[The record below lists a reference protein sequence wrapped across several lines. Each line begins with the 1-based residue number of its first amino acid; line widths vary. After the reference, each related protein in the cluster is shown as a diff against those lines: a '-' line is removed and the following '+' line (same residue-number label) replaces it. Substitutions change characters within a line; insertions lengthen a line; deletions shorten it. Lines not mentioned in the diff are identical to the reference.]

1 MTLVRAKQ
9 RKKLCKMTPPRGQL
23 HTGGYR
29 RLPVVTSGYRHVWPP
44 PNKVFRQNGRSQQQI
59 KYL

>member
-9 RKKLCKMTPPRGQL
+9 RKQRCKMTPPRGQGPVTCCRL
-23 HTGGYR
+23 PALTGGYR
-29 RLPVVTSGYRHVWPP
+29 RIWPP
-44 PNKVFRQNGRSQQQI
+44 PNKYFKQNGQSQQQI